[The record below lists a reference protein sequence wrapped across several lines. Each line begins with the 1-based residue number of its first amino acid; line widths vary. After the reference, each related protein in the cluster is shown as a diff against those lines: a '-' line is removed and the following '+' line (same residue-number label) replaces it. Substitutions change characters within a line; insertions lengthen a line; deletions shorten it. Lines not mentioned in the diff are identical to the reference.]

1 MRGAE
6 ALLDI
11 ATKARDGSYWEQAS
25 MFASTV
31 YQLATDRPQNVDR
44 KVFPSP
50 MRLKSYMATWF
61 RRKKQQNVVAR
72 RPFHPPLRI
81 GSPGIR
87 LVQA

>member
-11 ATKARDGSYWEQAS
+11 ATKARDRFYWEQAS
-25 MFASTV
+25 MSASTV
-31 YQLATDRPQNVDR
+31 YHLATDRPQNVDR

-50 MRLKSYMATWF
+50 MRLTSYMVTWIPC
-61 RRKKQQNVVAR
+61 KQQQNAVAR
-72 RPFHPPLRI
+72 RPFHPPLRS